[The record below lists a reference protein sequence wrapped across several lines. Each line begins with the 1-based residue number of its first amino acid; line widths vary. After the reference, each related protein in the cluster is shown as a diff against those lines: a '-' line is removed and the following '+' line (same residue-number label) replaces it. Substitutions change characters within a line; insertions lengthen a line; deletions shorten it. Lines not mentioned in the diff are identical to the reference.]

1 MFFFIFI
8 FLPPAFSSGR
18 FCFQRKIIYHLLGIL
33 DYIFLLCLRTKNIK
47 MELGLQLK
55 SIRKI
60 KGYTQKQVCDEVGM
74 SQTYLSHVETGKVN
88 VSSNLLNFMCWF
100 YKVPPQFVYW
110 KTLKD
115 TDVPLR
121 KRKQF
126 KQLNPVMLSLID
138 TIIKEKP

>member
-1 MFFFIFI
+1 
-8 FLPPAFSSGR
+8 
-18 FCFQRKIIYHLLGIL
+18 
-33 DYIFLLCLRTKNIK
+33 

-88 VSSNLLNFMCWF
+88 VSSSLLNFMCWF

>member
-1 MFFFIFI
+1 
-8 FLPPAFSSGR
+8 
-18 FCFQRKIIYHLLGIL
+18 LLGIL

-60 KGYTQKQVCDEVGM
+60 KGYTQKQVCYELGM
-74 SQTYLSHVETGKVN
+74 SQTYLSHIETGKAN
-88 VSSNLLNFMCWF
+88 VSSTLLYFMCSF
-100 YKVPPQFVYW
+100 YKVPPAFVYW

-115 TDVPLR
+115 TDIILR

>member
-1 MFFFIFI
+1 
-8 FLPPAFSSGR
+8 
-18 FCFQRKIIYHLLGIL
+18 
-33 DYIFLLCLRTKNIK
+33 

-60 KGYTQKQVCDEVGM
+60 KGYTQKQVCDEIGI

-100 YKVPPQFVYW
+100 YKVPTQFVYW